1 MPEFNYEIVKQVKT
15 LSESNGYTT
24 EVNLIRYGGG
34 RTKLDIRKWNRN
46 EDRMLK
52 GITLTKQ
59 EGLDLLE
66 ALKELDFE
74 EVE

>member
-1 MPEFNYEIVKQVKT
+1 MPEFKYEIVKQVKT

-34 RTKLDIRKWNRN
+34 KTKLDIRKWNRN

-52 GITLTKQ
+52 GITLTKE

-66 ALKELDFE
+66 ALRELDFD

>member
-1 MPEFNYEIVKQVKT
+1 MPEFNYEIVRKVAT

-24 EVNLIRYGGG
+24 EVNLIKYGGG

-59 EGLDLLE
+59 EGLDLLA
-66 ALKELDFE
+66 ALKDLDFE